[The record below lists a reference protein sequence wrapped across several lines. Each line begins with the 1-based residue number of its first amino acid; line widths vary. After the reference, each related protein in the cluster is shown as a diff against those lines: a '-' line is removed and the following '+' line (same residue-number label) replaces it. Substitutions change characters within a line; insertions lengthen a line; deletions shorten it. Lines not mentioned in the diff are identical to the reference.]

1 MLIIG
6 LTGSI
11 ASGKS
16 TIAATFE
23 RYHFPVFDADKAVHK
38 LLGTHGK
45 AVPEIL
51 SYFGACGTLD
61 AGIDRGKLGAL
72 VFGDAKALAVLED
85 ILHPQVAAAR
95 LRFLAQAQ
103 TVRRKAVVLDV
114 PLLFETGTD
123 QLCDVTMMAFAPM
136 RLIRQRALQ
145 RPSMSPEKL
154 SQILAKQMPQHEK
167 ARLVDAKITTALGHG
182 VMTGQI
188 LRLLSKWHLR

>member
-6 LTGSI
+6 LTGTI

-23 RYHFPVFDADKAVHK
+23 RYHFPVFDADRAVHK
-38 LLGTHGK
+38 LLGPHGR

-51 SYFGACGTLD
+51 ANFGDCGTVSV
-61 AGIDRGKLGAL
+61 GIDRKKLGGQ
-72 VFGDAKALAVLED
+72 VFGDTQALAALEA

-95 LRFLAQAQ
+95 LRFLARGQMA
-103 TVRRKAVVLDV
+103 RRRAVVLDV

-123 QLCDVTMMAFAPM
+123 DLCDVTIMAFAPM
-136 RLIRQRALQ
+136 RLIQERALR
-145 RPSMSPEKL
+145 RPNMTAEKL
-154 SQILAKQMPQHEK
+154 AHILAKQMPQHDK
-167 ARLVDAKITTALGHG
+167 ARLVDEKITTALGRG

-188 LRLLSKWHLR
+188 LRLLSKWQLR